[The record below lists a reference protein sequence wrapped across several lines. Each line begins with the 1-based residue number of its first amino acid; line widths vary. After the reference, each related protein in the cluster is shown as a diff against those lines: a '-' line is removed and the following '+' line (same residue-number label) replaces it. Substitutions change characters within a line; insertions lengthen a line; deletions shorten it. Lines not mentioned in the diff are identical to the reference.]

1 MGYKIKEARLRLKMT
16 QEELAEKSGV
26 SRVTISGLENGTER
40 ATSSTTL
47 LKLARA
53 LETTV
58 DQIFYQESVNRL
70 NKEGKDDNCREAVG
84 KVRI

>member
-1 MGYKIKEARLRLKMT
+1 MGYRIKEKRKAMKMT
-16 QEELAEKSGV
+16 QTELAVKSGV
-26 SRVTISGLENGTER
+26 SRATISGLENGTLR

-58 DQIFYQESVNRL
+58 DQIFFQ
-70 NKEGKDDNCREAVG
+70 EAV
-84 KVRI
+84 

>member
-1 MGYKIKEARLRLKMT
+1 MGYKIKEKRKAMKMT
-16 QEELAEKSGV
+16 QTELAVKSGV
-26 SRVTISGLENGTER
+26 SRATISGLENGTLR

-58 DQIFYQESVNRL
+58 DQIFFQEPV
-70 NKEGKDDNCREAVG
+70 
-84 KVRI
+84 

>member
-1 MGYKIKEARLRLKMT
+1 MGYRIREKRKERKMS

-26 SRVTISGLENGTER
+26 SRVTISGLENGTVR
-40 ATSSTTL
+40 ATTSTTL

-58 DQIFYQESVNRL
+58 DQIFFE
-70 NKEGKDDNCREAVG
+70 DAV
-84 KVRI
+84 

>member
-1 MGYKIKEARLRLKMT
+1 MGYRIKEKRKALKMT
-16 QEELAEKSGV
+16 QEELSAKSGV
-26 SRVTISGLENGTER
+26 SRATISGLENGTLR

-58 DQIFYQESVNRL
+58 DQIFFQ
-70 NKEGKDDNCREAVG
+70 EAV
-84 KVRI
+84 